1 MFYPSNAKNTVNTNK
16 KTHRKHSFRITG
28 LLVAGTLISGAA
40 VAEQTSAPT
49 KGSINELTK
58 ARQQAAL
65 QPQPNVI
72 YYDAIDESGEIIGG
86 GMINVDRSN
95 PMQAAVS
102 TGAIAP
108 APFDS
113 TTILNNGPTGNR
125 VDVVLVGDGYT
136 SGDLP
141 SYINHSN
148 NLVNSFFNEGVLDNY
163 RNYFNVHRV
172 DVISNESGVDNDPQG
187 TDRDTAL
194 DMTYYCSN
202 IARLLCVNVSKAS
215 QAAQNAPAVDQILAL
230 ANSTTYGGAGYSGSN
245 LGTVAGNNGSAI
257 EVAIHEFGHAFGDL
271 ADEYTYGGDETYT
284 GPEPG
289 AANVSIYEKTD
300 MQQRQTKWFR
310 WFDVPGVD
318 TFEGARYSVYGIYR
332 PTNNSKMR
340 SLGQPFGPVND
351 EQLVIK
357 IYQTVSPIDSA
368 TPAGTVNRGTL
379 LTVSPLQP
387 QDHDLTIQWWVDG
400 QLSSQTGDTFN
411 TAGLPSGD
419 HSVAVRVID
428 NTDLVRDESARQQWM
443 TAERLWTV
451 TDNSN
456 TPIADI
462 STTLSNKTFMGWATP
477 FQFWNQNQTGE
488 ISFVAT
494 LSNDGPDA
502 AQQVSLTIPTPAAVN
517 YSRYESD
524 TAGCYVN
531 TRQVICD
538 VATLQPG
545 ESATATL
552 YYNTQ
557 SQERIDFSASI
568 DSDTAD
574 PDSRN
579 NTSSKAFGG
588 SLQGLMVLL
597 LVVLAGRKRL
607 SVRKLSR

>member
-1 MFYPSNAKNTVNTNK
+1 MFYLTNARYTLP
-16 KTHRKHSFRITG
+16 FTG
-28 LLVAGTLISGAA
+28 LVVAGALLSGSAFA
-40 VAEQTSAPT
+40 DQTSAPT
-49 KGSINELTK
+49 RGSINELIE

-72 YYDAIDESGEIIGG
+72 YYDAIEDGEIVDGG
-86 GMINVDRSN
+86 VITVDSSN
-95 PMQAAVS
+95 PMQAAVNFD
-102 TGAIAP
+102 ALAP
-108 APFDS
+108 APYNS

-125 VDVVLVGDGYT
+125 IDVVLVGDGYT
-136 SGDLP
+136 SGDLS
-141 SYINHSN
+141 SYINHAN
-148 NLVNSFFNEGVLDNY
+148 NLVNNFFDEGVLNNY

-202 IARLLCVNVSKAS
+202 IARLLCVNVSKAT

-230 ANSTTYGGAGYSGSN
+230 ANSSTYGGAGYSGSN
-245 LGTVAGNNGSAI
+245 LGTLAGNNGSAI

-284 GPEPG
+284 GSEPG
-289 AANVSIYEKTD
+289 AANVSIYQKPE
-300 MQQRQTKWFR
+300 MQQRQTKWVR
-310 WFDVPGVD
+310 WFDVAGVD
-318 TFEGARYSVYGIYR
+318 TFEGVRYSVYGIYR

-379 LTVSPLQP
+379 LSVSPLQP
-387 QDHDLTIQWWVDG
+387 LDHNLTIQWWVNG
-400 QLSSQTGDTFN
+400 QLSNQTGETFN
-411 TAGLPSGD
+411 TAGLSSGT
-419 HSVAVRVID
+419 HTVAVRVTD
-428 NTDLVRDESARQQWM
+428 NTALVRDEYARRQWM

-451 TDNSN
+451 TDNNN
-456 TPIADI
+456 TPLADV
-462 STTLSNKTFMGWATP
+462 SAQLSNKTFMGWAMP
-477 FQFWNQNQTGE
+477 FQFWKQNQNGE

-502 AQQVSLTIPTPAAVN
+502 AQQVSLTIPTPSAVS

-531 TRQVICD
+531 TRQVVCD

-552 YYNTQ
+552 YYSTQ
-557 SQERIDFSASI
+557 SPERIDFSASI
-568 DSDTAD
+568 SSDTAD

-588 SLQGLMVLL
+588 SLQGGAFGLLVLL
-597 LVVLAGRKRL
+597 AVRRRTEA
-607 SVRKLSR
+607 RKLSR